1 MASDNTLLLFGRK
14 FISLKNLIKLFFLK
28 VNKKVVLQ
36 SNLVDSGTFLSD
48 LNSSEKIIFQ
58 LSFIKST
65 SLKMTYCRTIK
76 IEKRNDLTILI
87 ITLKASV
94 FKLLAIYFACFV
106 FVCFLEFYTKN
117 RILSSLILAPIFL
130 GLFLQNI
137 YRLNQVLNSEIFRLM
152 QIIRKTD

>member
-1 MASDNTLLLFGRK
+1 M
-14 FISLKNLIKLFFLK
+14 
-28 VNKKVVLQ
+28 VLQ
-36 SNLVDSGTFLSD
+36 SYLIDFDTFLSD
-48 LNSSEKIIFQ
+48 LNPSEKIIFQ
-58 LSFIKST
+58 VSFIKST

-76 IEKRNDLTILI
+76 IEKRHDLTILNF
-87 ITLKASV
+87 TLKASV

>member
-1 MASDNTLLLFGRK
+1 M
-14 FISLKNLIKLFFLK
+14 FFLK
-28 VNKKVVLQ
+28 VNKKFVFQ
-36 SNLVDSGTFLSD
+36 SNLPDSDTFLSD

-58 LSFIKST
+58 LPFIKST

-76 IEKRNDLTILI
+76 IEKRNNLTILNI
-87 ITLKASV
+87 GLKANV

-106 FVCFLEFYTKN
+106 FVCFLEFYTTN

-137 YRLNQVLNSEIFRLM
+137 YRLNQILNSEIFHLM
-152 QIIRKTD
+152 QIARKTT

>member
-1 MASDNTLLLFGRK
+1 M
-14 FISLKNLIKLFFLK
+14 FFLK
-28 VNKKVVLQ
+28 VNKKVVFQ
-36 SNLVDSGTFLSD
+36 SNLPDSDTFLSD

-58 LSFIKST
+58 LPFIKST

-76 IEKRNDLTILI
+76 IEKRDDLTII
-87 ITLKASV
+87 NIELKANV

-106 FVCFLEFYTKN
+106 FVCFLEFYTTN

-137 YRLNQVLNSEIFRLM
+137 YRLNQILNSEIFHLM
-152 QIIRKTD
+152 QIARKTT